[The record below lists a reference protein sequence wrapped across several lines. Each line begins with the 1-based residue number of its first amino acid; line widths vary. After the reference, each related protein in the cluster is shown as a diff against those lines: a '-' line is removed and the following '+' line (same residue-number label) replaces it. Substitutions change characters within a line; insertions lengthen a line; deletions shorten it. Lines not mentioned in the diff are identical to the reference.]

1 MAAILGLSAYYHDS
15 AACLLVDGKIVA
27 AAQEERFTRKKHDA
41 GFPRNAARWCLQ
53 EAALPLERLD
63 HVAFYDKPLLKFE
76 RLFETY
82 LEYAPRGFASFR
94 KAMPLWIS
102 DRLWMSE
109 RLGTDLG
116 WGGKVLFGEH
126 HESHAAS
133 AFYPSPYEDA
143 AVLTMDG
150 VGEWATSSIGVGR
163 ASELTMLSE
172 MRFPHS
178 IGLLYSA
185 FTYFC
190 GFRVNSGEYKLM
202 GLAPYGEPKY
212 ADLIREKVVHVCA
225 DGSIRLNMEYF
236 DFATGLTM
244 TGRGFERLFGG
255 AAREPESKLTQREM
269 DLARS
274 IQDVT
279 EEIVLKMAR
288 HVRRETGA
296 KYLCLAGGVALN
308 CVANGRLREAAIF
321 DDLWIQP
328 AAGDAGGAV
337 GAAFSIWHRH
347 LGMPRES
354 AEKRGTWRLGGRERG
369 REEKI
374 SSSGIGQGEAEAA
387 AAAGERAANGTQ
399 AVPRSSSFEEISPS
413 SSSSLPPYE
422 DGMSGAFLGPSY
434 PSEEISSWLSSKGY
448 PFRTVEPAA
457 LPVAVADLLAAG
469 KVVGLLQGRMEF
481 GPRALG
487 GRSILGDPRSP
498 AMQSVMNLKIKF
510 RESFRPFAPS
520 VLREDVSAWFEFDGD
535 SPYMLLCADVAA
547 GRRRKMTGDE
557 NALWGIEKLNVPRS
571 SIPAVTHVDYSARLQ
586 TVRRETSP
594 VYHAILTAFR
604 DRTGCPVV
612 VNTSFNVRG
621 EPIVC
626 SPEDAYRCFMRT
638 AMDALVLENHVLL
651 REGQP
656 PLAETADWRREF
668 TLD

>member
-1 MAAILGLSAYYHDS
+1 MVAILGLSAYYHDS
-15 AACLLVDGKIVA
+15 AACLLVDGRIVA

-41 GFPRNAARWCLQ
+41 EFPLHAARYCLR
-53 EAALPLERLD
+53 EGGVPLEKLD
-63 HVAFYDKPLLKFE
+63 HVAFYDKPLVKFE

-94 KAMPLWIS
+94 RAMPLWLS

-109 RLGTDLG
+109 RLGHELG
-116 WGGKVLFGEH
+116 WSGRILFGDH

-133 AFYPSPYEDA
+133 AFYPSPYEEA
-143 AVLTMDG
+143 AILTMDG
-150 VGEWATSSIGVGR
+150 VGEWSTSSIGMGR
-163 ASELTMLSE
+163 GRGLE
-172 MRFPHS
+172 MISDLRFPHS

-190 GFRVNSGEYKLM
+190 GFKVNSGEYKLM

-212 ADLIREKVVHVCA
+212 ASVIREKLVRVCD

-236 DFATGLTM
+236 DFATRLRM
-244 TGRGFERLFGG
+244 TGALFERLFGG
-255 AAREPESKLTQREM
+255 PAREPESKLTQREM

-288 HVRRETGA
+288 HAKKTTGA
-296 KYLCLAGGVALN
+296 RTLCMAGGVALN
-308 CVANGRLREAAIF
+308 CVANGRLREAGIF

-337 GAAFSIWHRH
+337 GAALSVWHRH

-354 AEKRGTWRLGGRERG
+354 AEKRGTWRGGPRKE
-369 REEKI
+369 I
-374 SSSGIGQGEAEAA
+374 SSAGIGQGKGGAIPGGVSAD
-387 AAAGERAANGTQ
+387 
-399 AVPRSSSFEEISPS
+399 
-413 SSSSLPPYE
+413 LPPYE

-434 PSEEISSWLSSKGY
+434 SSEEIAAWLESKRY
-448 PFRTVEPAA
+448 PYRTVSRSELAD
-457 LPVAVADLLAAG
+457 AVAELLAAG

-498 AMQSVMNLKIKF
+498 AMQADMNLKIKF

-520 VLREDVSAWFEFDGD
+520 VLREEAGRWFEFDGD
-535 SPYMLLCADVAA
+535 SPYMLLCADVAK
-547 GRRRKMTGDE
+547 GLRREMTEGE
-557 NALWGIEKLNVPRS
+557 KSLWGIEKLNVPRS
-571 SIPAVTHVDYSARLQ
+571 TIPAVTHVDYSARLQ
-586 TVRRETSP
+586 TVRKETNP
-594 VYHAILTAFR
+594 VYHAILSAFR
-604 DRTGCPVV
+604 ARTGCPVV

-626 SPEDAYRCFMRT
+626 TPEDAYRCFMRT

-656 PLAETADWRREF
+656 PSAEGDDWKKTF